1 MIKINWTNL
10 GNVLHG
16 EIPNLEAPY
25 NMFELEDY
33 YNRGSPTL
41 PEFFEYYLTNIS
53 RNIINSDG
61 STYLFELSSLP
72 KIKNKDGS
80 AYLVYNFRV
89 IYFAN
94 EYIKNNNFTNGS
106 IINTLFDIKTYKD
119 KFDLDLHTH
128 NKRKAN
134 QLFLSYLI
142 ELIEGI
148 QNPKN
153 VNPFHI
159 FAPSV
164 AS

>member
-1 MIKINWTNL
+1 MIKINWINL
-10 GNVLHG
+10 RNVLHSG
-16 EIPNLEAPY
+16 MPNLQEPY
-25 NMFELEDY
+25 KMSELEEY
-33 YNRGSPTL
+33 YSIGCPTL

-53 RNIINSDG
+53 RNIINPDLSI
-61 STYLFELSSLP
+61 YLFELSSLP
-72 KIKNKDGS
+72 KIKNKDNIP
-80 AYLVYNFRV
+80 YLVYNSRV
-89 IYFAN
+89 ISFVN
-94 EYIKNNNFTNGS
+94 EYMKNNKFTNIF
-106 IINTLFDIKTYKD
+106 IINTLFDMKTYKD

-142 ELIEGI
+142 EIVVGI

-164 AS
+164 AA